1 MQRSFPEMKITF
13 IICLCAVLAVYGCG
27 SKGPRKPSPTD
38 SWRKGTIIISA
49 DESFQPVID
58 SHIQV
63 FEASNPEAK
72 IRVHYKPEAACLE
85 DLSVDSI
92 RMVIVTR
99 YLDEKEAGFIK
110 DSFEIKPQQMLVA
123 YDAIAVIVHPEA
135 EDTLFTMEEIKQV
148 LTGRFKKN
156 LIPVFD
162 GLRATSTV
170 RFIIDSV
177 LRGDTLTAK
186 ATAAQTS
193 EQVIEYV
200 ARTPD
205 AVGFIGVSWIG
216 NPEDPKQQSFLT
228 KVRMAELESTDK
240 KGAFIKPWQA
250 NIYTGRYPMI
260 RKLIYILKEGHM
272 GLGHGFGDFM
282 TSERGQLIFRR
293 AYLLPARMQFVIRNA
308 AVRDQ

>member
-1 MQRSFPEMKITF
+1 MKL
-13 IICLCAVLAVYGCG
+13 IIRLLFFAVIIYGCNSG
-27 SKGPRKPSPTD
+27 KTRKPSPTD
-38 SWRKGTIIISA
+38 SWHKGSIYVSA

-63 FEASNPEAK
+63 FEASYPEAEIK
-72 IRVHYKPEAACLE
+72 IQYKPEAACME
-85 DLSVDSI
+85 DLAVDSI
-92 RMVIVTR
+92 RMVIITR
-99 YLDEKEAGFIK
+99 FLDKEEVEFIK
-110 DSFEIKPQQMLVA
+110 DSLEVTPQQMLVA
-123 YDAIAVIVHPEA
+123 FDAIAVIVHPDA
-135 EDTLFTMEEIKQV
+135 EDTLFTMNEIKQV
-148 LTGRFKKN
+148 LTGNFKKK

-177 LRGDTLTAK
+177 LRGDTLTSR
-186 ATAAQTS
+186 ATAAKTS
-193 EQVIEYV
+193 EEVIEYV

-205 AVGFIGVSWIG
+205 AIGFIGVSWIG

-240 KGAFIKPWQA
+240 KGAYIKPWQA
-250 NIYTGRYPMI
+250 NIYAGRYPMI

-272 GLGHGFGDFM
+272 GLGHGLGDFM

-293 AYLLPARMQFVIRNA
+293 AYLLPARQQFTIRNA
-308 AVRDQ
+308 AVREE

>member
-1 MQRSFPEMKITF
+1 MQRIFPEMKR
-13 IICLCAVLAVYGCG
+13 IIVFFLVVIIVSGCG
-27 SKGPRKPSPTD
+27 SKKPRKPSPTD
-38 SWRKGTIIISA
+38 SWRKGTILVSA

-58 SHIQV
+58 SQIEV

-72 IRVHYKPEAACLE
+72 IKIQYKSEAACLE
-85 DLSVDSI
+85 DLTVDSV

-99 YLDEKEAGFIK
+99 YLDDAEKEFIK
-110 DSFEIKPQQMLVA
+110 DSLELTPQQMLVA
-123 YDAIAVIVHPEA
+123 YDAIAVIVHPGA
-135 EDTLFTMEEIKQV
+135 QDTLFTMDEIKQV
-148 LTGRFKKN
+148 LTGSFKKN

-162 GLRATSTV
+162 GLRATSTI

-177 LRGDTLTAK
+177 LRGDTLTNK
-186 ATAAQTS
+186 AAAARTS
-193 EQVIEYV
+193 EEVIEYV
-200 ARTPD
+200 ARTPN

-216 NPEDPKQQSFLT
+216 NPEDAKQQSFLT
-228 KVRMAELESTDK
+228 KVRMASLESTDK
-240 KGAFIKPWQA
+240 KDAFIKPWQA

-293 AYLLPARMQFVIRNA
+293 AYLLPARLQFVIRNA